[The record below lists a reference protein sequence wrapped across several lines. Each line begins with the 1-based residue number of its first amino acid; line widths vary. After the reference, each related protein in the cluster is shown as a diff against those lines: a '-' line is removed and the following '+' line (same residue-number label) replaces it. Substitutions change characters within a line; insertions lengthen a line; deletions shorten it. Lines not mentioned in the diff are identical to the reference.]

1 MSAAG
6 PKRSSIEVIARL
18 VVAALPLALA
28 ACASSPK
35 KSNSEALAL
44 PDRDRVHSSTLAHGG
59 GRKKSPYAAA
69 QEDLSKRGNYK
80 AGGLY
85 APGVKD
91 STPDYI
97 PDVDSIPEPEV
108 VAESRSQ
115 FGNRSPYVVLGKT
128 YKVLDSHD
136 DYVETGT
143 ASYYGQKFHGRRTSN
158 LEVYDMYA
166 FTAAHKSLPLP
177 SFARVTNLDNG
188 KSVTVRVNDRGP
200 FHDDRVID
208 LSYAAAIKLGITQ
221 RGTGRVEVRA
231 LHPGEAPPPVYA
243 SAANNPP
250 PAPAAA
256 PAKTPSAMDRLVSAM
271 PIASANAGELPPGVR
286 IATGK
291 PTPMAAAP
299 AAAVKTTVATGK
311 PASVAAA
318 EPVKTTV
325 ATGQPAPAKAVASA
339 APAAAPGKP
348 GPHDYRFDMMQNG
361 KSMTADEFDAWMK
374 SRQVRVATG
383 QPVAPPAKALTKA
396 EKRALEKQQ
405 REQQKLLAK
414 QQKEQQRALAEAEKA
429 AKKAGKAAPATAVAQ
444 AALPAPP
451 AAPPPPSP
459 AKAAAVVAAATPSA
473 GDVTLQVAS
482 FSARSNA
489 DRALG
494 MLRGAGI
501 SAARLLDG
509 SSASGQKIWRLRVG
523 PLQADAAPELA
534 ARIVGLGFGQP
545 QRVRD

>member
-1 MSAAG
+1 MSGAG
-6 PKRSSIEVIARL
+6 PKRLPIANAIGRL
-18 VVAALPLALA
+18 IVAALPLVLA

-35 KSNSEALAL
+35 KSGSQALAL
-44 PDRDRVHSSTLAHGG
+44 PDRGHVHSAGLPSSSSHG
-59 GRKKSPYAAA
+59 GRKKSPYAPA

-85 APGVKD
+85 APGVND
-91 STPDYI
+91 TTPDYI
-97 PDVDSIPEPEV
+97 PDVDAIPEPEV
-108 VAESRSQ
+108 VAEARSQ

-200 FHDDRVID
+200 FHDGRVID
-208 LSYAAAIKLGITQ
+208 LSYAAAVKLGITQ

-231 LHPGEAPPPVYA
+231 LHPGEAAPPLYA

-250 PAPAAA
+250 QPVAAA
-256 PAKTPSAMDRLVSAM
+256 AKPASPSAIDRLVSAM

-286 IATGK
+286 
-291 PTPMAAAP
+291 
-299 AAAVKTTVATGK
+299 VATGK
-311 PASVAAA
+311 PAAVTAAPAA
-318 EPVKTTV
+318 EVKTA
-325 ATGQPAPAKAVASA
+325 ATTASKPAGAVASA
-339 APAAAPGKP
+339 SG
-348 GPHDYRFDMMQNG
+348 DYRFDMMQNG
-361 KSMTADEFDAWMK
+361 KSMSADEFDAWMK
-374 SRQVRVATG
+374 TRQVRVATG
-383 QPVAPPAKALTKA
+383 KGVALAPPKPLSRA
-396 EKRALEKQQ
+396 EQRAM
-405 REQQKLLAK
+405 AK
-414 QQKEQQRALAEAEKA
+414 QQKEQAKALAAAEKA
-429 AKKAGKAAPATAVAQ
+429 AKKAGKPSPATAVA
-444 AALPAPP
+444 AAGATALPAPP

-459 AKAAAVVAAATPSA
+459 AKAAAVVAATTPSA

-489 DRALG
+489 DRALT

-501 SAARLLDG
+501 GTAKLLDG
-509 SSASGQKIWRLRVG
+509 NAANGQKVWRLRVG

>member
-1 MSAAG
+1 MSGSGTKRPPIVSIGRLAA
-6 PKRSSIEVIARL
+6 AF
-18 VVAALPLALA
+18 LPLALA
-28 ACASSPK
+28 ACASAPK
-35 KSNSEALAL
+35 KGSSEALAL
-44 PDRDRVHSSTLAHGG
+44 PERDRVHASGLPSAHSQG

-85 APGVKD
+85 APGVSD
-91 STPDYI
+91 TTPDYI
-97 PDVDSIPEPEV
+97 PDVDAIPEPEV
-108 VAESRSQ
+108 VAEARSQ
-115 FGNRSPYVVLGKT
+115 FGNRSPYKVLGKS
-128 YKVLDSHD
+128 YKVLDSHE
-136 DYVETGT
+136 DYLERGT

-200 FHDDRVID
+200 FHDGRVID
-208 LSYAAAIKLGITQ
+208 LSYAAAVKLGITQ

-231 LHPGEAPPPVYA
+231 LHPGDAAPPVYA

-250 PAPAAA
+250 PAV
-256 PAKTPSAMDRLVSAM
+256 AKPSSPSAIDRLVSAM

-291 PTPMAAAP
+291 PATLASAP
-299 AAAVKTTVATGK
+299 AAAAVKTTVATGK
-311 PASVAAA
+311 PAASAAAVKPATTVAAA
-318 EPVKTTV
+318 KP
-325 ATGQPAPAKAVASA
+325 SA
-339 APAAAPGKP
+339 GSGGKLLPGN
-348 GPHDYRFDMMQNG
+348 DYRFDMMQNG
-361 KSMTADEFDAWMK
+361 KSMTADEFDTWMK

-383 QPVAPPAKALTKA
+383 KGAEIAPPKPLTRA
-396 EKRALEKQQ
+396 EQRAM
-405 REQQKLLAK
+405 AK
-414 QQKEQQRALAEAEKA
+414 QQKEQARALAAAQKA
-429 AKKAGKAAPATAVAQ
+429 AKKAGKLPPATAVA
-444 AALPAPP
+444 AASAATLPVPA

-459 AKAAAVVAAATPSA
+459 SKAAAVVAAAVEGNAAPS
-473 GDVTLQVAS
+473 GSDVTLQVAS

-489 DRALG
+489 DRALS

-501 SAARLLDG
+501 GDARLLDG
-509 SSASGQKIWRLRVG
+509 NASNGQKVWRLRVG
-523 PLQADAAPELA
+523 PLQASAAPELA